1 MLVSSTHASPSPCA
15 HSQGHLA
22 GRRPRTSILC
32 HLFISFFLVLLPF
45 MVQGFLQVPHQPS
58 MAQAGPPHPLGPS
71 RALSPAFC
79 QACFHE
85 HNHKDGGRKTRRPGM
100 PVLHFPGSCGCNA
113 ALQPVLNALGPYFPH
128 TDEDT
133 PDREGSP
140 DVPEA
145 VDESFDEVEEVLAP
159 TDASS
164 AILINFFRGYKRYIS
179 PLLPQACRFF
189 PTCSEY
195 AIESVQKFGPAK
207 GAVLTAWR
215 LLRCNPLGGRGW
227 DPPQWPPPGWK
238 AGGTGR

>member
-1 MLVSSTHASPSPCA
+1 M
-15 HSQGHLA
+15 
-22 GRRPRTSILC
+22 
-32 HLFISFFLVLLPF
+32 
-45 MVQGFLQVPHQPS
+45 
-58 MAQAGPPHPLGPS
+58 
-71 RALSPAFC
+71 
-79 QACFHE
+79 
-85 HNHKDGGRKTRRPGM
+85 
-100 PVLHFPGSCGCNA
+100 LHFPGSFGCNA
-113 ALQPVLNALGPYFPH
+113 ALQPVLNVLGPYFPH

-133 PDREGSP
+133 PDKEGSA

-145 VDESFDEVEEVLAP
+145 VDESFDEEEEVLAP
-159 TDASS
+159 TDTTS